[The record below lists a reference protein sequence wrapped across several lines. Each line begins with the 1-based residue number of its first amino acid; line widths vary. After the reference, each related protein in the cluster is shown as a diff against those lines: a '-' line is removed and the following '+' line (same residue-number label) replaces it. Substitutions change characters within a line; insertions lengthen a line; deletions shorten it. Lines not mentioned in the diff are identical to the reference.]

1 MDAETS
7 ELALLDQDLFET
19 LWEALKPLEPEDRF
33 AWLQERFP
41 DWSTQLDA
49 FHARPRSSSEIDI
62 ARDAD
67 LYAIVAALSVDDE
80 SAVPIGS
87 ALVKEVDFL
96 TAWLELHGIGD
107 AVVSLFD
114 DMADGLLPA
123 VRSPDFARPVC
134 RPPFLRN
141 VVPADR
147 VAALRDALRAAGDGD
162 RVSRSSSIELP
173 VHERESL
180 VSGLTAEGYDDTRLG
195 VLWDETRAL
204 MLVVFERALARSMG
218 VAEIVHGALA
228 PKR

>member
-19 LWEALKPLEPEDRF
+19 LWEALSPLDPEDRF

-41 DWSTQLDA
+41 DWSVQLDA
-49 FHARPRSSSEIDI
+49 FHARPRSSSSIDI
-62 ARDAD
+62 AKDGD
-67 LYAIVAALSVDDE
+67 LYAIVASLSVDSE

-87 ALVKEVDFL
+87 ALVKEVDYL

-107 AVVSLFD
+107 VVVSLFD
-114 DMADGLLPA
+114 DLADGLLPA
-123 VRSPDFARPVC
+123 VRSADFSRPSC
-134 RPPFLRN
+134 RPPYLRN

-147 VAALRDALRAAGDGD
+147 VAELRDALRAAGDGD

-180 VSGLTAEGYDDTRLG
+180 VSGLSREGYDDARLG

-204 MLVVFERALARSMG
+204 MLVVFERAIERGVG
-218 VAEIVHGALA
+218 VAEVVHGVH
-228 PKR
+228 R